1 MENYDVI
8 VIGGS
13 AAGLTAAQTVRRHF
27 PDKRILVIRKED
39 KVLIPCGIPYIF
51 GSLAGPQENLM
62 PDTAYE
68 KMNLGLHIGHVVDV
82 DRENKVVKTEQAE
95 FGYEK
100 LIIGTGSYPAMP
112 PITGHDK
119 EGVYAVI
126 KDVQYLTELQ
136 EKLKSAK
143 NVVVIGGGFI
153 GIEISDEIKKSGV
166 ENVSVIEIAE
176 HCLSQSY
183 DEEFCV
189 AMEEQLRSR
198 GVNIYTGSKVVSIDG
213 GEQVGGVTLSTGET
227 IPADIVILGIGAVAN
242 ADLAKKIGLRIG
254 LTGGIVVDRAM
265 RTSDPDIF
273 ACGDCAEKVSFFGGN
288 SSALRLASIATLEAR
303 VAGANVF
310 GIKRETPGTIGVWGT
325 AVGDLALGTAGLTEK
340 MAKDHGYNVI
350 SAVNES
356 INRHPGKLAGAAK
369 IKIKLVFE
377 ANSGVLL
384 GGQVSGD
391 ASVGE
396 IMNAISACVQNRM
409 TAEQIAMFQSGTHP
423 LITASPIAYGIVN
436 AAEAAISKMVRAK
449 ELA

>member
-1 MENYDVI
+1 MEMYDVI
-8 VIGGS
+8 VVGGS
-13 AAGLTAAQTVRRHF
+13 AAGLTAAQTVRRHYS
-27 PDKRILVIRKED
+27 DKRILVIRNEE

-51 GSLAGPQENLM
+51 GSLAGPHENLI

-68 KMNLGLHIGHVVDV
+68 KMNIGLHIGKVVNV
-82 DRENKVVKTEQAE
+82 DRGNKIVKVEKEE
-95 FGYEK
+95 FSYEK
-100 LIIGTGSYPAMP
+100 LILGTGSYPAMP
-112 PITGHDK
+112 PIPGHDK
-119 EGVYAVI
+119 NGVYAVL
-126 KDVQYLTELQ
+126 KDIAYLAAMQ
-136 EKLKSAK
+136 EKLKTVK

-166 ENVSVIEIAE
+166 ENVSVIEIEE

-189 AMEEQLRSR
+189 EMEEQLQSR
-198 GVNIYTGSKVVSIDG
+198 GVNLYTGTKVVSING
-213 GEQVGGVTLSTGET
+213 AEHVESVTLSTGKT
-227 IPADIVILGIGAVAN
+227 ITADVVILGIGAVAN

-310 GIKRETPGTIGVWGT
+310 GITRETPGTIGVWGT
-325 AVGDLALGTAGLTEK
+325 AVGKLALGTAGLTEK
-340 MAKDHGYNVI
+340 MAKAHGYNVI

-356 INRHPGKLAGAAK
+356 INRHPGKLMGAAK

-384 GGQVSGD
+384 GGQVRGD

-396 IMNAISACVQNRM
+396 TMNAISACVQNRM

-436 AAEAAISKMVRAK
+436 AAEAAIGKMVKVK
-449 ELA
+449 ESA

>member
-1 MENYDVI
+1 MEKYDVI

-13 AAGLTAAQTVRRHF
+13 AAGLTAAQTVRRHY
-27 PDKRILVIRKED
+27 PDKRVLVIRKEER
-39 KVLIPCGIPYIF
+39 VLIPCGIPYIF
-51 GSLAGPQENLM
+51 GSLESAKDNLI
-62 PDTAYE
+62 PDISYD
-68 KMNLGLHIGHVVDV
+68 KMNLGLHISHVVNI
-82 DRENKVVKTEQAE
+82 DRKNKVVKTETEE
-95 FGYEK
+95 FGYQK
-100 LIIGTGSYPAMP
+100 LILGTGSHPAMP
-112 PITGHDK
+112 PIPGHDK
-119 EGVYAVI
+119 AGVYAVI
-126 KDVQYLTELQ
+126 KDVQYLSNMQ
-136 EKLKSAK
+136 EKLKTAK

-166 ENVSVIEIAE
+166 ENVSVIEIEE

-189 AMEEQLRSR
+189 EMEEQLQSR

-213 GEQVGGVTLSTGET
+213 DEHVDSVSLSTGKT
-227 IPADIVILGIGAVAN
+227 IAADVGILGIGAIAN

-273 ACGDCAEKVSFFGGN
+273 ACGDCAEKVSFFGGK

-310 GIKRETPGTIGVWGT
+310 GITRETPGTIGVWGT
-325 AVGDLALGTAGLTEK
+325 AVGELALGTAGLTEK
-340 MAKDHGYNVI
+340 MAIAHGYNVI
-350 SAVNES
+350 SAINES
-356 INRHPGKLAGAAK
+356 INRHPGKLTGAAK

-384 GGQVSGD
+384 GGQVRGD
-391 ASVGE
+391 ASAGE

-436 AAEAAISKMVRAK
+436 AAEAAISKMVKAK
-449 ELA
+449 ETS

>member
-1 MENYDVI
+1 MKQYDVI

-13 AAGLTAAQTVRRHF
+13 AAGLTAAQTIRRHY
-27 PDKRILVIRKED
+27 PDKTILVIRKEER
-39 KVLIPCGIPYIF
+39 VLIPCGIPYIF
-51 GSLAGPQENLM
+51 GSLAGPQENLI
-62 PDTAYE
+62 PDMAYE
-68 KMNLGLHIGHVVDV
+68 EMNVDLYIGLAKDI
-82 DRENKVVKTEQAE
+82 DRSKKLIKTETEE
-95 FGYEK
+95 FSYEK
-100 LIIGTGSYPAMP
+100 LILGTGSYPAMP
-112 PITGHDK
+112 PIPGHEK
-119 EGVYAVI
+119 KGVYAI
-126 KDVQYLTELQ
+126 LKDIPYLTKLQ
-136 EKLKSAK
+136 EELRSAK

-153 GIEISDEIKKSGV
+153 GIEISDEIRKSGV
-166 ENVSVIEIAE
+166 GNVSVIEIE
-176 HCLSQSY
+176 NHCLSQSY
-183 DEEFCV
+183 DDEYCIEVEEKL
-189 AMEEQLRSR
+189 ESR
-198 GVNIYTGSKVVSIDG
+198 GVNILTSSKLVSING
-213 GEQVGGVTLSTGET
+213 GDKVESVTLSDGQI

-273 ACGDCAEKVSFFGGN
+273 ACGDCAEKVSFFGGK

-310 GIKRETPGTIGVWGT
+310 GIKRETPGTVGVWGT

-340 MAKDHGYNVI
+340 MAKAHGYNVV

-356 INRHPGKLAGAAK
+356 INRHPGKLQGAAK

-377 ANSGVLL
+377 TNSGVLL
-384 GGQVSGD
+384 GGQVRGD
-391 ASVGE
+391 ASTGE

-436 AAEAAISKMVRAK
+436 AAEAAIAKMLKAK
-449 ELA
+449 E

>member
-1 MENYDVI
+1 MERYNVI
-8 VIGGS
+8 VVGGS
-13 AAGLTAAQTVRRHF
+13 AAGLTAAQTVRRHY
-27 PDKRILVIRKED
+27 PDKRILVIRKEER
-39 KVLIPCGIPYIF
+39 VLIPCGIPYIF
-51 GSLAGPQENLM
+51 GSLENPRENLV
-62 PDTAYE
+62 PDIAYE
-68 KMNLGLHIGHVVDV
+68 KMNLGLHIDQVMDI
-82 DRENKVVKTEQAE
+82 DRENRVVKTEKEE

-100 LIIGTGSYPAMP
+100 LILGTGSYPAMP
-112 PITGHDK
+112 PIPGHDK
-119 EGVYAVI
+119 EGVYAII
-126 KDVQYLTELQ
+126 KDVQYLTDMQ
-136 EKLKSAK
+136 EKLKSVK

-153 GIEISDEIKKSGV
+153 GIEISDEINKSGV
-166 ENVSVIEIAE
+166 ENVSVIEIE
-176 HCLSQSY
+176 KHCLYQSY

-189 AMEEQLRSR
+189 EMDQHLQSR

-213 GEQVGGVTLSTGET
+213 GKHVESVTLSSGKT
-227 IPADIVILGIGAVAN
+227 IAADIVILGIGAVAN

-265 RTSDPDIF
+265 RTSDPNIF

-310 GIKRETPGTIGVWGT
+310 GIKRETPGTVGVWGT

-340 MAKDHGYNVI
+340 MAKAHGYNVI

-356 INRHPGKLAGAAK
+356 VNRHPGKLAGAAK

-377 ANSGVLL
+377 INSGVLL
-384 GGQVSGD
+384 GGQIRGD

-396 IMNAISACVQNRM
+396 ITNAVSACVQNRM

-436 AAEAAISKMVRAK
+436 AAEAAISKMIKVRGQ
-449 ELA
+449 L

>member
-39 KVLIPCGIPYIF
+39 QVLIPCGIPYIF

-62 PDTAYE
+62 PDTAYK

-213 GEQVGGVTLSTGET
+213 GEQVEGVTLSTGET
-227 IPADIVILGIGAVAN
+227 IPADVVILGIGAVAN

-310 GIKRETPGTIGVWGT
+310 GITRETPGTVGVWGT

>member
-1 MENYDVI
+1 MKTYDVI

-13 AAGLTAAQTVRRHF
+13 AAGLTAAQTVRRHY
-27 PDKRILVIRKED
+27 PDKSILVIRKEER
-39 KVLIPCGIPYIF
+39 VLIPCGIPYIF
-51 GSLAGPQENLM
+51 GSLESPQENLI
-62 PDTAYE
+62 PDMVYE
-68 KMNLGLHIGHVVDV
+68 KMNMDLHIGLVKNV
-82 DRENKVVKTEQAE
+82 DRLQKLVKTDTEE
-95 FGYEK
+95 LTYDK
-100 LIIGTGSYPAMP
+100 LILGTGSYPAMP
-112 PITGHDK
+112 PIPGHDK
-119 EGVYAVI
+119 QGVYAVLKEI
-126 KDVQYLTELQ
+126 PYLAKLQ
-136 EKLKSAK
+136 EELKSVK

-166 ENVSVIEIAE
+166 ENVSVIEIE
-176 HCLSQSY
+176 KHCLSQSY
-183 DEEFCV
+183 DDEYCIEVEEKL
-189 AMEEQLRSR
+189 QSR

-213 GEQVGGVTLSTGET
+213 DEKVKSVTLSDGKSIT
-227 IPADIVILGIGAVAN
+227 ADIVIMGIGAVAN
-242 ADLAKKIGLRIG
+242 ADLAKNIGLRIG

-273 ACGDCAEKVSFFGGN
+273 ACGDCAEKASFFGGK

-310 GIKRETPGTIGVWGT
+310 GIKRETPGTVGVWGT
-325 AVGDLALGTAGLTEK
+325 AVGELALGTAGLTEK
-340 MAKDHGYNVI
+340 MGKAHGYNVI

-356 INRHPGKLAGAAK
+356 VNRHPGKLPGASK

-384 GGQVSGD
+384 GGQVRGD
-391 ASVGE
+391 ASTGE

-436 AAEAAISKMVRAK
+436 AAEAAIAKMLKVK
-449 ELA
+449 E

>member
-1 MENYDVI
+1 MKMYDVI

-13 AAGLTAAQTVRRHF
+13 AAGLTAAQTVRRHY
-27 PDKRILVIRKED
+27 PNKSILVIRKEER
-39 KVLIPCGIPYIF
+39 VLIPCGIPYIF
-51 GSLAGPQENLM
+51 GSLAGPQEDLI
-62 PDTAYE
+62 PDAAYE
-68 KMNLGLHIGHVVDV
+68 KMNMDLHIGLVKDI
-82 DRENKVVKTEQAE
+82 DRSKKLVRTETEE
-95 FGYEK
+95 FSYDK
-100 LIIGTGSYPAMP
+100 LILGTGSYPAMP
-112 PITGHDK
+112 PIPGHDK
-119 EGVYAVI
+119 KGVFAVL
-126 KDVQYLTELQ
+126 KDISYLTDLQ

-189 AMEEQLRSR
+189 EMEEHLRSR
-198 GVNIYTGSKVVSIDG
+198 GVNIYTGFKVVSIDG
-213 GEQVGGVTLSTGET
+213 GEQVEGVTLSTDET

-242 ADLAKKIGLRIG
+242 SDLAKKIGLRIG

-310 GIKRETPGTIGVWGT
+310 GIKRETPGTVGVWGT
-325 AVGDLALGTAGLTEK
+325 AVGELALGTAGLTEK
-340 MAKDHGYNVI
+340 MAKAHGYNVI

-356 INRHPGKLAGAAK
+356 VNRHPGKLPGAAK
-369 IKIKLVFE
+369 IRIKLVFE
-377 ANSGVLL
+377 ANSGILL
-384 GGQVSGD
+384 GGQVRGD
-391 ASVGE
+391 ASTGE

-436 AAEAAISKMVRAK
+436 AAEAAIGKMVKIK
-449 ELA
+449 ESA